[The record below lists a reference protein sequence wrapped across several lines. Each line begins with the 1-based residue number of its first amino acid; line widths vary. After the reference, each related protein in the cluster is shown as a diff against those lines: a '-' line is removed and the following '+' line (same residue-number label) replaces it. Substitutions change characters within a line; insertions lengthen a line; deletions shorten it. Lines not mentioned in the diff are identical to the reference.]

1 MVGGR
6 KKNCYECA
14 SLYINTNTKEVE
26 IDGVIYR
33 VNDYPSGGRL
43 EYPID
48 GGQQNKNEK
57 RKNEKAAKEFASLY
71 GEKIR
76 LLPVNNNNGE
86 SNPDFYDLKR
96 KCKGDIKCPLTD
108 NCKNAIQTSIKSASK
123 QGVKEVFIYLSDDI
137 KYDMRGIYM
146 GLKSALQ
153 PGRANDIKFI
163 LIRFSRDFIKYYKVD
178 NLRRI
183 LHK

>member
-1 MVGGR
+1 M
-6 KKNCYECA
+6 
-14 SLYINTNTKEVE
+14 
-26 IDGVIYR
+26 
-33 VNDYPSGGRL
+33 
-43 EYPID
+43 
-48 GGQQNKNEK
+48 
-57 RKNEKAAKEFASLY
+57 
-71 GEKIR
+71 
-76 LLPVNNNNGE
+76 
-86 SNPDFYDLKR
+86 
-96 KCKGDIKCPLTD
+96 
-108 NCKNAIQTSIKSASK
+108 
-123 QGVKEVFIYLSDDI
+123 FIYLSDDI